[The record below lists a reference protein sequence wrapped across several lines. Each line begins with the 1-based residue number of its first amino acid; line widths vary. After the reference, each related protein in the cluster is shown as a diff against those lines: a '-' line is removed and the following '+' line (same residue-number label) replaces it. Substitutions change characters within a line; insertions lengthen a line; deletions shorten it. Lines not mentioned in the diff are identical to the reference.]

1 MDVLR
6 SLGLEPDGI
15 LGHSV
20 GELGC
25 GYADGSLTAEETVLA
40 AYWRG
45 RCILESNLPTGGMAA
60 VGKVTENP
68 KLNKC
73 EIERLVEEYVENFH
87 KFYKHFFLRE
97 YQKKKEV
104 RNASQF
110 GKRVVILIFFSG
122 LTWKE
127 AKEQCPSGVTPACHN
142 TEQTVTIS
150 GPLTEVQYFIQGLK
164 DRGVF
169 AREVNCSGVA
179 FHSYFMKKIAPQ
191 IKEKLKEV
199 TVLHTYVSPKKMF
212 FVYFSQYYLFGNIF
226 QKSFFFFEFGLVVSS
241 NL

>member
-1 MDVLR
+1 M
-6 SLGLEPDGI
+6 
-15 LGHSV
+15 
-20 GELGC
+20 
-25 GYADGSLTAEETVLA
+25 
-40 AYWRG
+40 
-45 RCILESNLPTGGMAA
+45 
-60 VGKVTENP
+60 
-68 KLNKC
+68 
-73 EIERLVEEYVENFH
+73 
-87 KFYKHFFLRE
+87 
-97 YQKKKEV
+97 
-104 RNASQF
+104 
-110 GKRVVILIFFSG
+110 IFFSG

-226 QKSFFFFEFGLVVSS
+226 QKSFFFPS
-241 NL
+241 NLVS